1 MVNFEFGFNL
11 VSLMGIFLILISL
24 PYFAMFISQ
33 LFVLMKTSNNTSQI
47 AIKLSEL
54 LFIPTS
60 LFVSGLILL
69 YQGWRLDPILQFQQL
84 LMIIISILL
93 VRLYTK

>member
-11 VSLMGIFLILISL
+11 VSLMGIFL
-24 PYFAMFISQ
+24 M
-33 LFVLMKTSNNTSQI
+33 
-47 AIKLSEL
+47 L